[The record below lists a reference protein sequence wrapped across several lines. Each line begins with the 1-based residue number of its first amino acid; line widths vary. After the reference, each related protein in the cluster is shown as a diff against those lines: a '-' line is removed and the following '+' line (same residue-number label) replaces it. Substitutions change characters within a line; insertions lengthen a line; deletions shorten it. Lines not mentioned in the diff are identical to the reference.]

1 MSLAFTKI
9 PDDVFEH
16 IQLNAGILV
25 TDFDPAT
32 KQIGDIV
39 GATSGGANFTDTPSY
54 VDWGDDIDNCPKN
67 TMELKKIESR
77 EVKLSGTF
85 VSLTAS
91 LAKNLMATADID
103 SNDSTHIVPR
113 DEVLTTDF
121 QTLWWVGDYGNDGG
135 FIAIKMMNALSTGGF
150 QIQSGDKAK
159 GQFSFE
165 FTGHY
170 SIEAQETVPY
180 EVYIDNEA
188 TGTPEVVLNKHSVT
202 IANGSTSTLTAR
214 TVPATATVTWSSSDS
229 TKASVSGGVITG
241 EAVGNAIIT
250 ASITVDGVSYT
261 DTCTVKVVA
270 AA

>member
-1 MSLAFTKI
+1 MALSFTKI

-25 TDFDPAT
+25 TDFNPAT

-39 GATSGGANFTDTPSY
+39 GATSGGANFTDTPSF

-85 VSLTAS
+85 VSLTVG
-91 LAKNLMATADID
+91 LAKILAATADID
-103 SNDSTHIVPR
+103 SQDSTHIVPR
-113 DEVLTTDF
+113 DEIETTDF
-121 QTLWWVGDYGNDGG
+121 QTLWWVGDYGENGG
-135 FIAIKMMNALSTGGF
+135 FIAIKMLNALSTAGF

-170 SIEAQETVPY
+170 SIEAQEVVPY
-180 EVYIDNEA
+180 EIYIDDEA
-188 TGTPEVVLNKHSVT
+188 SGVPEVVLNKHSIT
-202 IANGSTSTLTAR
+202 IADGDTYTLIAR
-214 TVPATATVTWSSSDS
+214 TVPSGSTVSWSSSDG
-229 TKASVSGGVITG
+229 TKASVANGVVTG
-241 EAVGNAIIT
+241 EAEGSAIIT
-250 ASITVDGVSYT
+250 ASITENGVAYT
-261 DTCTVKVVA
+261 DTCTVIVTT
-270 AA
+270 